1 MKRLFVA
8 IDLPRG
14 LKKSLVSI
22 SSGLEQFRPVP
33 EKQLHITLLF
43 LGDTEESKI
52 PDIIKKLSGV
62 TVNAYKVFTNGPG
75 AFPSL
80 KNPRVL
86 WIGLKDHGN
95 IQYLQEQIAKLLD
108 SYNQDVA
115 EKKYIPHITV
125 ARSRKRGAKADE
137 FLNRAKEYTPRE
149 FFVDSF
155 QLYESRLSGRG
166 AEHRVLKTFYLD

>member
-43 LGDTEESKI
+43 LGDTDESEI
-52 PDIIKKLSGV
+52 PDIIEKLSGISAD
-62 TVNAYKVFTNGPG
+62 AYSVYTNGPG
-75 AFPSL
+75 AFPSM

-95 IQYLQEQIAKLLD
+95 IQYLQEQISNRLD
-108 SYNQDVA
+108 SYNQD
-115 EKKYIPHITV
+115 
-125 ARSRKRGAKADE
+125 
-137 FLNRAKEYTPRE
+137 
-149 FFVDSF
+149 
-155 QLYESRLSGRG
+155 
-166 AEHRVLKTFYLD
+166 